1 MIFPQKW
8 SSYVVALNEAMEAS
22 VKHGTVFLYRVT
34 EGGYVFDNIHREF
47 SNEKLIATFKN
58 GERVNK

>member
-8 SSYVVALNEAMEAS
+8 SSYVVAFEEAKEAS
-22 VKHGTVFLYRVT
+22 KKAGTVYLYQIT
-34 EGGYVFDNIHREF
+34 EGGYVFDNIHHEY

-58 GERVNK
+58 GEKV